1 MPDRKHFP
9 YTYSTLPS
17 AGVALTSEGPIKRLW
32 EFRRTTVCAEYVLG
46 ARLIQMSSHNIREF
60 PVNQMQSREMRSAAE
75 KPTINNGVTFFSEGE
90 LPFWC
95 IFIAKVLLFNSRN
108 MSTFQKHFVKMQLDK
123 ICNPLTELIWT
134 HFTVVLHTL
143 LSTYVTYPLSWRD
156 SFWFSERKLAAIKT
170 ARILRF
176 FFKKRIG

>member
-1 MPDRKHFP
+1 M
-9 YTYSTLPS
+9 Y
-17 AGVALTSEGPIKRLW
+17 
-32 EFRRTTVCAEYVLG
+32 C

-75 KPTINNGVTFFSEGE
+75 KPTINNGVTFLQKEHCHFE
-90 LPFWC
+90 FWC
-95 IFIAKVLLFNSRN
+95 IFIGTRFLYIFVVWERFHENLVKVKLHKNSN
-108 MSTFQKHFVKMQLDK
+108 A
-123 ICNPLTELIWT
+123 LTELIST